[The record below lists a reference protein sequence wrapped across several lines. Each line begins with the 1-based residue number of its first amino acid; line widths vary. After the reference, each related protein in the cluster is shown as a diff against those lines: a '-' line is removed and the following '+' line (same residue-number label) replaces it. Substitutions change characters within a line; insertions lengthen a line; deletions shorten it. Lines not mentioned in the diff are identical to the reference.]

1 MKKTII
7 GSVFMALGTLIT
19 LSIILAASLTLSNV
33 NQWRGSKLLYSIFSS
48 DLDGG
53 LSVGVPFV
61 IGIILFIFGL
71 SLLVIELSR
80 KSE

>member
-1 MKKTII
+1 
-7 GSVFMALGTLIT
+7 MALGTLIS

-71 SLLVIELSR
+71 SILMIELSR

>member
-7 GSVFMALGTLIT
+7 GSVFMALGTLIS

-71 SLLVIELSR
+71 SILMIELSR